1 MAPVSVK
8 AVEAF
13 AHATHGVAFS
23 TSTAGT
29 ALGATISAENIIPR
43 WAFFHGAVGAGE
55 TGVALATD
63 RARRI
68 PRVAV
73 LCTRVGSSPAVVAV
87 LRIVRDSEEGA
98 STTIIRVVGH
108 VVGELSKRLAGSVAV
123 AVIWAGGALAGSS
136 SVTDSTHAL
145 AKSAV
150 AAAPVGAFNLVGDVV
165 IVRTWGHSPSTP
177 EGACP
182 QGTVSTGPHIYE
194 HALVQV
200 LVAGA
205 AVLGARS
212 RRAGPVAA
220 APVGAVGLG

>member
-13 AHATHGVAFS
+13 AHATHGVAFPA
-23 TSTAGT
+23 STAGA
-29 ALGATISAENIIPR
+29 ALGATVSAENIIPR

-63 RARRI
+63 RAGRI
-68 PRVAV
+68 PGVAV
-73 LCTRVGSSPAVVAV
+73 LCTRVGSSPAVIAV
-87 LRIVRDSEEGA
+87 LCIVWDSEEGV
-98 STTIIRVVGH
+98 STAIIRIVGH
-108 VVGELSKRLAGSVAV
+108 VVGELSEGLAGSVAV

-136 SVTDSTHAL
+136 RVTDSTQAL
-145 AKSAV
+145 AKCAV
-150 AAAPVGAFNLVGDVV
+150 AAAPIRALNLVGDMVV
-165 IVRTWGHSPSTP
+165 VCTWGHSPSTP

-182 QGTVSTGPHIYE
+182 QGAVSTGPHIYE

-212 RRAGPVAA
+212 RRAGSMAA